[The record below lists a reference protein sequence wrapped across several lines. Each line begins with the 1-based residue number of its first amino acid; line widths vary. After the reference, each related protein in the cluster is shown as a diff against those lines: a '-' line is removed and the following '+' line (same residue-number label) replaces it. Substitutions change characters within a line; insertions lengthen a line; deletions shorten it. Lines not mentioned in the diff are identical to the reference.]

1 MKLRLV
7 ASIAVGAALTLGAT
21 GCSLVAPQATT
32 IQYSASDGVNVPD
45 SGPIDVR
52 NAMVI
57 ADDEG
62 TNGNFIAAFV
72 NPTLEDQTV
81 IFGFG
86 TASAE
91 LVIEAGDTLSLGV
104 DGNDPILLED
114 IDTPPG
120 AQLSMSFQS
129 GDGEGVTIDVPVLD
143 GTLPYYEEYVPEA
156 E

>member
-91 LVIEAGDTLSLGV
+91 LVIEAGDTLSLGI
-104 DGNDPILLED
+104 DGNDPILLEG

-143 GTLPYYEEYVPEA
+143 GSLPYYEEYVPEA